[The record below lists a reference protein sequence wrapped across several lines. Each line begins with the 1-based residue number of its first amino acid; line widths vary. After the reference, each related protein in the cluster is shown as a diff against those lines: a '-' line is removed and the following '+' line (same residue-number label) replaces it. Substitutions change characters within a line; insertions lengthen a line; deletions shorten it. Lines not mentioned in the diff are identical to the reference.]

1 MLSWWLIAILVFVTF
16 FAIFKSQDLVFFFSF
31 IKKNLFPLA
40 VIGILLFFSFSFY
53 HIYKTNDFDLTSYN
67 GVLGA
72 GKVYFGWFGNLFSN
86 VGRVTGYAINQDWA
100 GKNATIVN
108 SSAGEPALKTK

>member
-31 IKKNLFPLA
+31 IKKNLFPIFA
-40 VIGILLFFSFSFY
+40 IGILLFFSFSFY

-86 VGRVTGYAINQDWA
+86 VGRVTGCAMHQDW
-100 GKNATIVN
+100 GGN
-108 SSAGEPALKTK
+108 SSTGVSNTTIKSASKGK